1 MSGKFVLKK
10 TASGQFMF
18 NLLAGNSQVI
28 LTSES
33 YKEKS
38 SALNGIASVQTNSGN
53 DERYERKT
61 SSKDEPYFVLKAA
74 NAQVIGKSEMYSS
87 KAAMENGIASVKT
100 NGSSTT
106 IDDKTG

>member
-1 MSGKFVLKK
+1 MSGKFVLKA

-18 NLLAGNSQVI
+18 NLLAGNNQVI
-28 LTSES
+28 LTSET

-38 SALNGIASVQTNSGN
+38 AAKNGIASVQSNCG
-53 DERYERKT
+53 DDDRYERKL
-61 SSKDEPYFVLKAA
+61 SSRGEPYFVLKAG
-74 NAQVIGKSEMYSS
+74 NGQVIGKSEMYSS

-106 IDDKTG
+106 IDDQT